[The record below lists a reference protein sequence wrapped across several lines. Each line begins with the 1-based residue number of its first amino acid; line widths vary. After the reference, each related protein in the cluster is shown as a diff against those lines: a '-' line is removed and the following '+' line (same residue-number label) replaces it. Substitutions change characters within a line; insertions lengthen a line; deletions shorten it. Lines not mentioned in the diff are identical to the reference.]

1 MDTDVS
7 SGQASKDGRFE
18 DTSNMEYTLMQQP
31 SHMCVCLLCCQY
43 IDIDRKV
50 FLLLSCS
57 VKLESLLHLVILI
70 KVFSATIRRG
80 LSRPRGHHIVDNC
93 AVFGVS
99 RSRSWLGRGLE
110 SGVEIGIRHR
120 RYHLHHHRRHSE
132 HHTYKHWTQL
142 PHNSSLH
149 CEWLAPF

>member
-1 MDTDVS
+1 MYV
-7 SGQASKDGRFE
+7 RICM
-18 DTSNMEYTLMQQP
+18 NV
-31 SHMCVCLLCCQY
+31 CVCAYFVVSTY

-99 RSRSWLGRGLE
+99 RSWLGRGLE

-149 CEWLAPF
+149 CEWLTLF